1 MSPIPE
7 DLVEQAAERLRP
19 LNRATPTTLERLLKV
34 HYLTAVALLEEL
46 ETRGV
51 VGPVIGKLGE
61 RRTIALRTA
70 VE

>member
-34 HYLTAVALLEEL
+34 HYHTAVALLEAL

-61 RRTIALRTA
+61 RRTIALGTT
-70 VE
+70 VK